1 MKKAGMLP
9 LYAALFALS
18 SCTAGGSGNALTIA
32 NAKTYLTDPTSAD
45 AQPVKNADGSYTGN
59 FTIDSSKY
67 GLTSDTKG
75 EVTFTAT
82 PTEFKTVGTTS
93 EVRSK
98 ALAAIS
104 GVKGTFVAKKS
115 TGSSGGE
122 YYLSC
127 TGTFTITVTLDD
139 GFDTLT
145 SVAISDFTYTSISGS
160 VQNG

>member
-1 MKKAGMLP
+1 MKKVGMLP
-9 LYAALFALS
+9 LYVALFALS
-18 SCTAGGSGNALTIA
+18 SCTAGGGTGLTTA
-32 NAKTYLTDPTSAD
+32 NAKTYLADPVGTD
-45 AQPVKNADGSYTGN
+45 AQPVKNSDGTYTGS
-59 FTIDSSKY
+59 FTIDDIQYALS
-67 GLTSDTKG
+67 SDTKG

-82 PTEFKTVGTTS
+82 PKEYKSIGTTS

-98 ALAAIS
+98 SLAPIS